1 MTDPSRI
8 TRAMRTGIATDL
20 SAGAVVPPIQM
31 STTYTFAG
39 FDEPRIHDYS
49 RATNPTRD
57 LLAEAIS
64 TLEGGAGGVVCSSGM
79 AAITTVLLADLA
91 AGDSIAVPH
100 DCYGGSWRLF
110 HCLANKKHVTIH
122 TVDFTDTATARAT
135 IAEVR
140 PTLVWLETPSNP
152 LLRITDLE
160 PVISAAR
167 GVGARTVVDN
177 TFLTP
182 IWQRPLELGA
192 DAVIHSTTKYLNG
205 HSDVIGGAIVAA
217 TAEAAEHYHFWAKT
231 TGTMGTAFDSWLV
244 LRGLRTLPV
253 RMRAHEQG
261 AAAVAAALAAHPAVT
276 KVHYPGLADHRGHS
290 IAARQQTGFGGMV
303 AFELAGEEPVRAFLA
318 GLECFSL
325 AESLGGTES
334 LVSHPV
340 TMTHASMSPA
350 ALNAAGVT
358 TGMLRL
364 SVGLEEPADLVADLA
379 AALDRA
385 AAADS
390 QPDKGA

>member
-8 TRAMRTGIATDL
+8 TRAMRTGIATDT

-31 STTYTFAG
+31 STTFTFAG
-39 FDEPRIHDYS
+39 FDEPRAHDYS

-64 TLEGGAGGVVCSSGM
+64 TLEGGAGGIVCSSGM

-110 HCLANKKHVTIH
+110 HCLANKKHVSIH
-122 TVDFTDTATARAT
+122 TVDFTDTTAARTT

-160 PVISAAR
+160 PVIAAAR

-182 IWQRPLELGA
+182 IWQRPLHVGA

-217 TAEAAEHYHFWAKT
+217 TAEAAEHYEFWAKT

-261 AAAVAAALAAHPAVT
+261 ASAVVAALAAHPAVT
-276 KVHYPGLADHRGHS
+276 RVHYPGLTDHPGHS
-290 IAARQQTGFGGMV
+290 VATRQQTGFGGMV
-303 AFELAGEEPVRAFLA
+303 AFELAGEEAVRAFLA
-318 GLECFSL
+318 GLDCFSL

-340 TMTHASMSPA
+340 TMTHASMTPA
-350 ALNAAGVT
+350 ALDAAGVT

-364 SVGLEEPADLVADLA
+364 SVGLEDPADLVADLA

-385 AAADS
+385 AAATR
-390 QPDKGA
+390 